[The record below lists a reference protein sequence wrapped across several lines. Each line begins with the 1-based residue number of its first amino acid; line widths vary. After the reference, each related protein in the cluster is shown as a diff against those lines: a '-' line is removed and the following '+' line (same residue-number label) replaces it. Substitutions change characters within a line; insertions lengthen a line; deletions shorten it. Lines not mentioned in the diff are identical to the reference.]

1 MHNRV
6 KRVLLLLII
15 KRKMKILLFIFFSA
29 VVCVSLNFSLF
40 QIRLLD
46 FFAIFLN
53 SIDEISMEMR
63 VVVCTS
69 GAGMVRGAEIV
80 GTGAERI
87 EVIYVVVLRI
97 VSVDGAIVGC
107 CQNDTSRSIHFR
119 HLSFCIFYTYPS
131 TVRVAQE

>member
-1 MHNRV
+1 
-6 KRVLLLLII
+6 
-15 KRKMKILLFIFFSA
+15 
-29 VVCVSLNFSLF
+29 
-40 QIRLLD
+40 
-46 FFAIFLN
+46 
-53 SIDEISMEMR
+53 MEMR

-107 CQNDTSRSIHFR
+107 QNHTSRSIHFC